1 MKSLIMTSG
10 FALLA
15 FLLHSCA
22 INQPISTLAPE
33 NNGTYTVDYLFE
45 HDGCK
50 VYRFQDMGRWVYFTN
65 CSGDV
70 TSFQND
76 SVQTRIIN
84 TVRKN
89 PAIYK
94 SRTQPINRQ

>member
-1 MKSLIMTSG
+1 MKTLIKSSG
-10 FALLA
+10 LLL
-15 FLLHSCA
+15 FVLLLNSCG
-22 INQPISTLAPE
+22 INQPISTLKPS
-33 NNGTYTVDYLFE
+33 NNETYAVDYLFE

-76 SVQTRIIN
+76 STHTRVIN
-84 TVRKN
+84 TTRKN
-89 PAIYK
+89 PTIYR
-94 SRTQPINRQ
+94 SGSQTNAR

>member
-1 MKSLIMTSG
+1 MKSLIKVAG
-10 FALLA
+10 FA
-15 FLLHSCA
+15 FIVVLLHSCT
-22 INQPISTLAPE
+22 INRPITTLSPE

-76 SVQTRIIN
+76 STRTRVIN
-84 TVRKN
+84 AIRKN
-89 PAIYK
+89 PTIYRSQSNPK
-94 SRTQPINRQ
+94 

>member
-1 MKSLIMTSG
+1 MKSLIKSSG
-10 FALLA
+10 LVLFVLL
-15 FLLHSCA
+15 LNSCG
-22 INQPISTLAPE
+22 INQPISTLKPS
-33 NNGTYTVDYLFE
+33 NNGTYAVDYLFE

-50 VYRFQDMGRWVYFTN
+50 VYRFQDDGRWVYFTN
-65 CSGDV
+65 CSGNV

-84 TVRKN
+84 TVRKS

-94 SRTQPINRQ
+94 SQHQANNR

>member
-1 MKSLIMTSG
+1 MKSLIKSSG
-10 FALLA
+10 LVLFVLL
-15 FLLHSCA
+15 LNSCG
-22 INQPISTLAPE
+22 INQPISTLKPS
-33 NNGTYTVDYLFE
+33 NNGTYAVDYLFE

-84 TVRKN
+84 TVRKS
-89 PAIYK
+89 PVIYK
-94 SRTQPINRQ
+94 SPTQSNNR

>member
-1 MKSLIMTSG
+1 MKNLIKSSG
-10 FALLA
+10 LVLFVLL
-15 FLLHSCA
+15 LNSCG
-22 INQPISTLAPE
+22 INRPISTLNPS
-33 NNGTYTVDYLFE
+33 NNGTYEVDYLFE

-76 SVQTRIIN
+76 STRTRVTNTIRKSPTIYRSGSQTN
-84 TVRKN
+84 
-89 PAIYK
+89 
-94 SRTQPINRQ
+94 SR